1 MMWARAAGYWTL
13 ASGGGSVIAISA
25 LVAAGFAAM
34 VRSRDSRLVLAGAA
48 ACGAVA
54 GWLWQPCVGEQLAD
68 ILNQA
73 AAERPLSAVRMIVYT
88 AGALLPA
95 VVLAAIPHAWPPA
108 QSRLHGPFAAR
119 LGATLGAVYAVA
131 LLSGRF
137 DDLVGALSRWST
149 A

>member
-1 MMWARAAGYWTL
+1 MMWSRAAGYWTF
-13 ASGGGSVIAISA
+13 ASSGASVIAISV
-25 LVAAGFAAM
+25 LVAAGFA
-34 VRSRDSRLVLAGAA
+34 VVIRSRDPRMVLAGAA

-68 ILNQA
+68 ILNHA
-73 AAERPLSAVRMIVYT
+73 GADRPMSVVRMLIYT

-95 VVLAAIPHAWPPA
+95 IVLAAMPHAWPPA
-108 QSRLHGPFAAR
+108 QSYLHGRFAAR
-119 LGATLGAVYAVA
+119 MGATLGAGYTGA

-137 DDLVGALSRWST
+137 DDLVGVLSRWST